1 MKKTIVSGL
10 IITVI
15 GAIMLALGIGM
26 HGQRAVVFN
35 GLTPHVVSTTKT
47 TKTKTY
53 AQADQ
58 IKADVSNMNVVVKQ
72 GKTFTVK
79 YAGKKANQPTIQKQG
94 KTVII
99 KSKKQEHSFSFNG
112 FSFSSNVDYD
122 YHGMAKDKLTITV
135 PENVDLKKL
144 TLQVNNASHVSLTS
158 VKVDQADFRLNDT
171 DTAFDGVTINSGQL
185 KLVDNDLVVNN
196 STLTKTLIQASDSDI
211 AMNSTNLDAGNTNT
225 HDGDVHFSAV
235 AIANGYSITAK
246 DGDVES
252 LNTKADGYST
262 SANDGDNRLFSQSDN
277 NGGTLTQNET
287 AANRLQV
294 AVSDGDVTVN

>member
-58 IKADVSNMNVVVKQ
+58 IKTDVSNMNVVIKQ

-79 YAGKKANQPTIQKQG
+79 YAGRKANQPTIQKQG
-94 KTVII
+94 STII
-99 KSKKQEHSFSFNG
+99 VKSKKQEHSFSFNG
-112 FSFSSNVDYD
+112 FNFSSTGE
-122 YHGMAKDKLTITV
+122 YHGTSNDKLTITV
-135 PENVDLKKL
+135 PENVNLKKL
-144 TLQVNNASHVSLTS
+144 TLQVNNASHVSLAN

-211 AMNSTNLDAGNTNT
+211 TMNTTNLNAGNTNT

-262 SANDGDNRLFSQSDN
+262 SANDGDNRLFSQSNN